1 MTVARI
7 AVMERS
13 HKAPEAMS
21 AAVSSP
27 SELQRITLFFLSF
40 VAGYVDACTFLA
52 LFGLFVAQVTGSF
65 VIAGTAP
72 VVHQAGFLL
81 KALAIPAFMV
91 AAVAATVLVA
101 MTRATSRTAWPWVL
115 GLEGILLIAFLW
127 LGLMNSPLHSPDE
140 PAALMAGLCGL
151 AAMGV
156 QSASV
161 RLLAHGAPSTNV
173 MTTNT
178 TQFAVDATQLLLG
191 RFRIAAG
198 AECYGQ
204 LEIGKVRQRL
214 VETARVM
221 IGFFAGVVLGA
232 LAFRLFGFIGLAPVI
247 GILFCLVVVTSHPR

>member
-1 MTVARI
+1 MECNDEARD
-7 AVMERS
+7 A
-13 HKAPEAMS
+13 APS
-21 AAVSSP
+21 AISP
-27 SELQRITLFFLSF
+27 PPDFQRILVFLLSL

-72 VVHQAGFLL
+72 VAHQTGFLL
-81 KALAIPAFMV
+81 KALAIPAFTV

-101 MTRATSRTAWPWVL
+101 ITRTTRQTAWPWVL
-115 GLEGILLIAFLW
+115 GLEGILLIAFLA
-127 LGLMNSPLHSPDE
+127 LGLTNSPLRSPDE

-173 MTTNT
+173 MTANT
-178 TQFAVDATQLLLG
+178 TQFAIDATQLLLA
-191 RFRIAAG
+191 RFRVAAG
-198 AECYGQ
+198 AELYRRPE
-204 LEIGKVRQRL
+204 LERVKQRL

-232 LAFRLFGFIGLAPVI
+232 LAFRLFGFICVAPVI
-247 GILFCLVVVTSHPR
+247 GTLLCLAVVASYPR

>member
-1 MTVARI
+1 
-7 AVMERS
+7 
-13 HKAPEAMS
+13 MS
-21 AAVSSP
+21 P
-27 SELQRITLFFLSF
+27 PPNLQRMLVFLLSV
-40 VAGYVDACTFLA
+40 VAGYVDACMFLA

-65 VIAGTAP
+65 VIAGTEP
-72 VVHQAGFLL
+72 VVHEAGFLL
-81 KALAIPAFMV
+81 KALAVPVFMI
-91 AAVAATVLVA
+91 AAVAATILVSV
-101 MTRATSRTAWPWVL
+101 TRTTRHTAWPWVL

-127 LGLMNSPLHSPDE
+127 IGLTNGPFHNPDA

-178 TQFAVDATQLLLG
+178 TQFAIDATQLLLG
-191 RFRIAAG
+191 RLRSGAAG
-198 AECYGQ
+198 ESEFQ
-204 LEIGKVRQRL
+204 LEIGKVKQRL

-232 LAFRLFGFIGLAPVI
+232 LAFRLFGLICIAPLIGT
-247 GILFCLVVVTSHPR
+247 LFCLVVVASHAR

>member
-1 MTVARI
+1 
-7 AVMERS
+7 MERS
-13 HKAPEAMS
+13 DEARDAMPG
-21 AAVSSP
+21 AISP
-27 SELQRITLFFLSF
+27 SPDFQRILVFLLSV
-40 VAGYVDACTFLA
+40 VAGYVDACTFVA

-72 VVHQAGFLL
+72 VAHQTGFLL

-91 AAVAATVLVA
+91 AAVAATVLA
-101 MTRATSRTAWPWVL
+101 AITRTAGRTAWPWVL

-127 LGLMNSPLHSPDE
+127 IGLANSPLHSPDE

-178 TQFAVDATQLLLG
+178 TQFAIDATQLLLG

-198 AECYGQ
+198 AECYRQ

-232 LAFRLFGFIGLAPVI
+232 LAFRLFGFICLAPVI
-247 GILFCLVVVTSHPR
+247 GTLICLVVVTSHPR

>member
-1 MTVARI
+1 MEGSDEARD
-7 AVMERS
+7 ARS
-13 HKAPEAMS
+13 RAI
-21 AAVSSP
+21 SP
-27 SELQRITLFFLSF
+27 PPDFQRILVFLLSF

-65 VIAGTAP
+65 VVAGTAP

-81 KALAIPAFMV
+81 KALAIPVFIV

-101 MTRATSRTAWPWVL
+101 ITRTTRHTAWPWVL
-115 GLEGILLIAFLW
+115 GLEGILLTAFLW
-127 LGLMNSPLHSPDE
+127 LGLTNSPLHSPDE

-161 RLLAHGAPSTNV
+161 RLLVHGAPSTNV

-178 TQFAVDATQLLLG
+178 TQFAIDATQLALG
-191 RFRIAAG
+191 RFRIAEAG
-198 AECYGQ
+198 EFYRQ
-204 LEIGKVRQRL
+204 PEFGKAKQRL

-221 IGFFAGVVLGA
+221 TGFFAGVVLGA
-232 LAFRLFGFIGLAPVI
+232 LAFRLFGFICLAPVV
-247 GILFCLVVVTSHPR
+247 GTLFCLVVVASHRIGDEP

>member
-1 MTVARI
+1 M
-7 AVMERS
+7 S
-13 HKAPEAMS
+13 NAMS
-21 AAVSSP
+21 LP
-27 SELQRITLFFLSF
+27 PDFGRILLFLLSF

-65 VIAGTAP
+65 VMAGTEP
-72 VVHQAGFLL
+72 VVQQAGFLL

-91 AAVAATVLVA
+91 AAVAATILVA
-101 MTRATSRTAWPWVL
+101 TVRTTRQTAWPLVL

-127 LGLMNSPLHSPDE
+127 IGLRSGPLHSPNE
-140 PAALMAGLCGL
+140 PAALIAGLCGL

-178 TQFAVDATQLLLG
+178 TQFAIDATRLLLG
-191 RFRIAAG
+191 RFRVVPADESSG
-198 AECYGQ
+198 K
-204 LEIGKVRQRL
+204 LEIEKVRQRL

-221 IGFFAGVVLGA
+221 VGFFAGVVLGA
-232 LAFRLFGFIGLAPVI
+232 LAFRSFGLACLAPVI
-247 GILFCLVVVTSHPR
+247 GTLFCLVVATSHQQ

>member
-1 MTVARI
+1 
-7 AVMERS
+7 MERS
-13 HKAPEAMS
+13 DEAPDAAPS
-21 AAVSSP
+21 AISP
-27 SELQRITLFFLSF
+27 PPGFQRILVFLLSF

-72 VVHQAGFLL
+72 VTHQAGFLL

-91 AAVAATVLVA
+91 AAVAATILVA
-101 MTRATSRTAWPWVL
+101 ITRTMRQTAWPWVL
-115 GLEGILLIAFLW
+115 GLEAILLIAFLA
-127 LGLMNSPLHSPDE
+127 LGLANSPFRSPDE

-161 RLLAHGAPSTNV
+161 RLLAQGAPSTNV

-178 TQFAVDATQLLLG
+178 TQFAIDATQLLLA
-191 RFRIAAG
+191 RVRVAAG
-198 AECYGQ
+198 AELCRRPE
-204 LEIGKVRQRL
+204 LEKVKQRL
-214 VETARVM
+214 VETARLM

-232 LAFRLFGFIGLAPVI
+232 LAFRLFGFICVAPVI
-247 GILFCLVVVTSHPR
+247 GTLLCLAVVASHPR

>member
-1 MTVARI
+1 
-7 AVMERS
+7 MERS
-13 HKAPEAMS
+13 DEARDAMPS
-21 AAVSSP
+21 ATSP
-27 SELQRITLFFLSF
+27 PPDFQRTLVFLLSF
-40 VAGYVDACTFLA
+40 VAGYVDACTFVA

-65 VIAGTAP
+65 VIAGTAL
-72 VVHQAGFLL
+72 VVHQTGFLL
-81 KALAIPAFMV
+81 KALAIPAFML
-91 AAVAATVLVA
+91 AAVAATVLA
-101 MTRATSRTAWPWVL
+101 ATMRTTGRTAWPWVL
-115 GLEGILLIAFLW
+115 GLEAILLIAFLW
-127 LGLMNSPLHSPDE
+127 IGLTSSPLDSPDE

-178 TQFAVDATQLLLG
+178 TQFAIDATQLLLG

-198 AECYGQ
+198 AEFYRR

-232 LAFRLFGFIGLAPVI
+232 SAFRLFGFICLAPVI
-247 GILFCLVVVTSHPR
+247 ATLFCLLVVTSHPR

>member
-1 MTVARI
+1 
-7 AVMERS
+7 MERS
-13 HKAPEAMS
+13 DEARDAMS
-21 AAVSSP
+21 SAVGPASDF
-27 SELQRITLFFLSF
+27 QRILVFLLSV
-40 VAGYVDACTFLA
+40 VAGYVDACTFLV
-52 LFGLFVAQVTGSF
+52 LFGLFVAQLTGSF

-81 KALAIPAFMV
+81 KVLAIPAFMV
-91 AAVAATVLVA
+91 AAVAATALVA
-101 MTRATSRTAWPWVL
+101 ITRTTRQTTWPWVL

-161 RLLAHGAPSTNV
+161 RLLAHSAPSTNG

-178 TQFAVDATQLLLG
+178 TQFAIDATQLVLSRLRVG
-191 RFRIAAG
+191 AG
-198 AECYGQ
+198 AEFYRQSEFGNV
-204 LEIGKVRQRL
+204 KQRL
-214 VETARVM
+214 IETARVM

-232 LAFRLFGFIGLAPVI
+232 LAFRLFGLIYLTPVI
-247 GILFCLVVVTSHPR
+247 GTIFCFLVVTSHSR